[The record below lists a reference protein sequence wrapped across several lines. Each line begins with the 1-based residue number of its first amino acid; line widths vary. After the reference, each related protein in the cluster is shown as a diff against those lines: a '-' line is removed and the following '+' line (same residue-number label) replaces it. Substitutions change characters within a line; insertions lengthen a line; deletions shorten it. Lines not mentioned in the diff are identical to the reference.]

1 MIYLDFAATFP
12 VYEELINEIPKI
24 LSKYDFNPS
33 ARYKPALESK
43 NFLYSLRNKF
53 AFYLGIDPT
62 QIIFTST
69 ATESF
74 NTIIKG
80 INFKH
85 KNKILVSNLEHKA
98 VLEPLKQLNDVEVVF
113 VESKKGYLEY
123 EDLENL
129 IDDNTRLIS
138 LMHVNNE
145 TGALC
150 DVNDV
155 ARKIK
160 EKNPEILIMSDMV
173 QSFGKIDT
181 NLQFLDF
188 AVMSSH
194 KIGGLK
200 GAGLI
205 YAKNPE
211 ILQPL
216 ITGGG
221 QEFNLR
227 GGTENILAIWSMAE
241 ALKITREGF
250 DKKISEMITYKEIL
264 TNFCKKNKFRIN
276 SPGTSVPWIFNFST
290 NKIFSEVMI
299 NHLSSKEIYVS
310 SASACSGK
318 SKSHVL
324 QNMKLQNNVID
335 TAIRVSINQFIT
347 KENINQFCN
356 EILNAVNILQ

>member
-12 VYEELINEIPKI
+12 VYKKLINEIPNI
-24 LSKYDFNPS
+24 ITKYDFNPS
-33 ARYKPALESK
+33 ARYKPALETK

-53 AFYLGIDPT
+53 AFYLGIEPM
-62 QIIFTST
+62 QIIFTSS
-69 ATESF
+69 ATEGL
-74 NTIIKG
+74 NTIVKG
-80 INFKH
+80 LNFKH
-85 KNKILVSNLEHKA
+85 KNKILVCDLEHKA
-98 VLEPLKQLNDVEVVF
+98 VLEPLKQLNNIEVIF
-113 VESKKGYLEY
+113 IESKKGYLEY
-123 EDLENL
+123 EDLESL

-150 DVNDV
+150 DVNNV

-160 EKNPEILIMSDMV
+160 EKNSEILIMSDMV

-200 GAGLI
+200 GAGFI

-221 QEFNLR
+221 QEFKLR
-227 GGTENILAIWSMAE
+227 GGTENILAVWSMAE
-241 ALKITREGF
+241 ALKITNEGF
-250 DKKISEMITYKEIL
+250 NEKISEMIVLKEIL
-264 TNFCKKNKFRIN
+264 TDFCKKNNFKIN
-276 SPGTSVPWIFNFST
+276 SPETSVSWIFNFST

-299 NHLSSKEIYVS
+299 NYLSSKEIYVS

-324 QNMKLQNNVID
+324 QNMKLQNKEID
-335 TAIRVSINQFIT
+335 TAIRISMNQFVT
-347 KENINQFCN
+347 EENINVFCN
-356 EILNAVNILQ
+356 EILHAVNIL